1 MPRFS
6 RKNLAK
12 RPDRWLRRGL
22 ALCLAMGG
30 CTVFTE
36 VDWSLIEPPASGEG
50 GDAAGGENSNGAS
63 SNGASGGQDNEGG
76 EGGTGQGGEAGDGSG
91 GTPNTGG
98 AMVGG
103 FAGTAMGGGNGGTA
117 GTGGGGAGTG
127 GGGSGGSSGNAGA
140 GGKGGGGGVSG
151 GGGVA
156 GMGGKAGAGGSGS
169 GTAGVGGVA
178 GSGGGTAGASG
189 GGAGGLG
196 GAGGNGG
203 VAGSGGNAGSGGSGG
218 SSGNSGV
225 VVLFDGGVS
234 SQNMV
239 WGGRPGLDAICASK
253 KLTLALPQTQSRAY
267 ITVSATDEIV
277 TMPARYGIPTN
288 VPVVG
293 PTGIQLGFTWSS
305 LIGEGGFGGQL
316 FVSLVDADV
325 LPDNALLWLSGSA
338 PNGAFDQNHTC
349 NGWTFG
355 MADATIK
362 ARAGSPT
369 ATNNAWMSDA
379 QVSCDAAGS
388 HVLCVA
394 YNP

>member
-1 MPRFS
+1 
-6 RKNLAK
+6 
-12 RPDRWLRRGL
+12 
-22 ALCLAMGG
+22 MGG

-36 VDWSLIEPPASGEG
+36 VDWSLIERPASGEG
-50 GDAAGGENSNGAS
+50 GEDGEAAGGENSNGAS
-63 SNGASGGQDNEGG
+63 SNGASSNGASGGQETEGG

-127 GGGSGGSSGNAGA
+127 GGGSGGSTGNAGA
-140 GGKGGGGGVSG
+140 GGKGGGGGVFG

-169 GTAGVGGVA
+169 GTAGVGGNAGNGGAGGSA
-178 GSGGGTAGASG
+178 GSSGAGGTGGLAGNGGMAGLGGTAGS
-189 GGAGGLG
+189 
-196 GAGGNGG
+196 
-203 VAGSGGNAGSGGSGG
+203 SGSGG

-234 SQNMV
+234 LQNMV
-239 WGGRPGLDAICASK
+239 WGGRPGLDAICAAK

-267 ITVSATDEIV
+267 ITVSATDEIL

-316 FVSLVDADV
+316 LVSLVDADV
-325 LPDNALLWLSGSA
+325 LPDDALRWLSGSA
-338 PNGAFDQNHTC
+338 PNGAFEPNHTC

-362 ARAGSPT
+362 ARVGLPS
-369 ATNNAWMSDA
+369 ATDKIWMSDVEA
-379 QVSCDAAGS
+379 SCDAAGS